1 MNRYIIKPID
11 VRKILKTKKAFMCFN
26 TEVSN
31 DEIRRR
37 VVTQIIFTDN
47 YTRYYNYTSAH
58 FRLVDDIKKQLS
70 KGILID

>member
-1 MNRYIIKPID
+1 MNRYIIKPTD
-11 VRKILKTKKAFMCFN
+11 VKKILKTKKAFMCFN
-26 TEVSN
+26 TEVSS

-47 YTRYYNYTSAH
+47 YTRYYNYTSSH

>member
-1 MNRYIIKPID
+1 MTKFIIKPND
-11 VRKILKTKKAFMCFN
+11 VKKILKTKKAFMCFN

-47 YTRYYNYTSAH
+47 YTRYYNYTSTN